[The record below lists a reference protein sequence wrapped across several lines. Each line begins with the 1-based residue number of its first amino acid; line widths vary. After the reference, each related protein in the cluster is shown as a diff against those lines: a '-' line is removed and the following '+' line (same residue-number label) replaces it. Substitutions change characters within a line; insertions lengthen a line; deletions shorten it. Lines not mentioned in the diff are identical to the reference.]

1 MSDEV
6 VEIHMASRTYARD
19 GTTAFVE
26 ARVMMATS
34 DRNFCA
40 AVYDEK
46 SGPATNSPE
55 VFISYMTVQ
64 LVSRHR
70 SLKHK
75 IDWNFQFPT
84 PSCAEGNIGLVKF
97 EI

>member
-6 VEIHMASRTYARD
+6 VVIHMASRTYARD

-26 ARVMMATS
+26 ARAMMATS

-46 SGPATNSPE
+46 SRPATNSPYL
-55 VFISYMTVQ
+55 I
-64 LVSRHR
+64 
-70 SLKHK
+70 
-75 IDWNFQFPT
+75 
-84 PSCAEGNIGLVKF
+84 
-97 EI
+97 